1 MKRSDI
7 LLIKNIIISLII
19 IFCKVTQL
27 AAQTDSLIKRSQ
39 FLFPDF
45 SMSVVKLKTGQTIT
59 ANMNYN
65 TITQKMTFSQN
76 GTLTDLNK
84 PEAVD
89 TILLQNKKFI
99 FYKNAFL
106 EILVNAKVSLY
117 IQHKSDLKSSGR
129 PGAYGTTSH
138 TLGPTSVSTLYNENK
153 AYDLNVPE
161 NFSVVSSPFYWV
173 RINNVMY
180 RIDSERQF
188 LKLFPKIGEEI
199 KQFINTSHINLKK
212 QEDLIKLVNYCNNLI
227 G

>member
-1 MKRSDI
+1 MKRHNI
-7 LLIKNIIISLII
+7 LPIRKMIISVII
-19 IFCKVTQL
+19 IFCEVTKL
-27 AAQTDSLIKRSQ
+27 TAQTDSLIKRSQ

-45 SMSVVKLKTGQTIT
+45 SMSVVKLKTGETII

-76 GTLTDLNK
+76 GALTDLNK

-106 EILVNAKVSLY
+106 EILVNARVSLY
-117 IQHKSDLKSSGR
+117 IQHKNDFKSSGR

-138 TLGPTSVSTLYNENK
+138 TLGPTSVSTLYSENK

-161 NFSVVSSPFYWV
+161 NFSVVPSPFYWV
-173 RINNVMY
+173 RINNVMH

-188 LKLFPKIGEEI
+188 LKLFPKNGEEI
-199 KQFINTSHINLKK
+199 KQFINKSDINIKK
-212 QEDLIKLVNYCNNLI
+212 QEDLLRLVKYCNDLI